1 MADTPFIDGIRVYTP
16 NERAPEFII
25 ANLEFDVV
33 QLNLFLEAHANGTG
47 KVRGVMKKSKG
58 GKLYLQLDTYTRDA
72 QPQVQEPVI
81 DMESTPF

>member
-1 MADTPFIDGIRVYTP
+1 METKFIDGIRVYTP
-16 NERAPEFII
+16 SEKAPEFIV

-47 KVRGVMKKSKG
+47 RVRGVMKKSKG

-72 QPQVQEPVI
+72 QAEAPKAVNDFDNI
-81 DMESTPF
+81 PF